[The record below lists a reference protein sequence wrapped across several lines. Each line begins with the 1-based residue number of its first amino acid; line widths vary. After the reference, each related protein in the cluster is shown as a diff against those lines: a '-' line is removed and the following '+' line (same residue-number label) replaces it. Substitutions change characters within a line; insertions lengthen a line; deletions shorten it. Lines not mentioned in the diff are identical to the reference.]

1 MHDKESVVAPVE
13 VFIASFRTIK
23 AIAMPIDPVLL
34 LIEEIRQAEAN
45 LHLDCKL
52 NAQRFSQERTDSI
65 NRTGQ
70 KIRTLY
76 ADLVETVPSS
86 ALGASELIR
95 IASCRLPLSH
105 ARHAYHLECIAERL
119 GAGQRKHDDLVWLR
133 AMVRALEAGKPD
145 ERDMRIAAIL
155 ALAIRGAA
163 QPILIHR
170 LFVPPRSSRPDM
182 DQLSQGPAAMG
193 SVSFSAHGELS

>member
-1 MHDKESVVAPVE
+1 
-13 VFIASFRTIK
+13 
-23 AIAMPIDPVLL
+23 MPIDPVLL
-34 LIEEIRQAEAN
+34 LIEEIRQAEAD
-45 LHLDCKL
+45 LHLECSL
-52 NAQRFSQERTDSI
+52 NAQRYSHERADSI
-65 NRTGQ
+65 NRTGG
-70 KIRTLY
+70 KIRALY
-76 ADLVETVPSS
+76 ASLVETVPTS

-145 ERDMRIAAIL
+145 DRDKRIAAIL
-155 ALAIRGAA
+155 ALAIKGAA

-170 LFVPPRSSRPDM
+170 LFVPPRAARPDL
-182 DQLSQGPAAMG
+182 DQLSQGPTALG
-193 SVSFSAHGELS
+193 FVSFSVQGELS

>member
-1 MHDKESVVAPVE
+1 
-13 VFIASFRTIK
+13 
-23 AIAMPIDPVLL
+23 MPIDPILL
-34 LIEEIRQAEAN
+34 LVEEIRHAEAGLQLECN
-45 LHLDCKL
+45 L
-52 NAQRFSQERTDSI
+52 NAQRYDHERADSI

-76 ADLVETVPSS
+76 AELVTTAPTS

-119 GAGQRKHDDLVWLR
+119 GAGQRKHDDLIWLR
-133 AMVRALEAGKPD
+133 AMVRALESGAPD
-145 ERDMRIAAIL
+145 GRDTRIAAIL

-170 LFVPPRSSRPDM
+170 LFVPPRASRPDL
-182 DQLSQGPAAMG
+182 DQLSQGPTAFSG
-193 SVSFSAHGELS
+193 SVSLSFLGELK